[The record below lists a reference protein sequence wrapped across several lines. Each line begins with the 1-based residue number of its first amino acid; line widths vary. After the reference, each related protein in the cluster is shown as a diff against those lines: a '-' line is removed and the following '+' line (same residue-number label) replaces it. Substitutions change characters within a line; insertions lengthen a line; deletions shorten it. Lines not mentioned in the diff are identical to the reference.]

1 MKRTL
6 MRKMAATIVALM
18 ISVAMVGG
26 LAGSMT
32 VMEVNA
38 ASTISKKKAK
48 KIAFKDAGVK
58 SSEVDA
64 DSLSIKKK
72 SSKYEIEFETD
83 DYEYDYEINAK
94 TGKII
99 EKDVE
104 IFTVKAQATNAK
116 TISKNKAKKIA
127 LKDAGVSK
135 PKKMKVS
142 LKTDDDD
149 EFDYDDDSDDDND
162 DDYDDDD
169 DSDNDDDEDDEE
181 SSYQY
186 YEVSFRTSTYKYV
199 YDIDAVNKTII
210 KIEMDR
216 R

>member
-6 MRKMAATIVALM
+6 MRKIAATIVALM

-26 LAGSMT
+26 LAGSIT

-64 DSLSIKKK
+64 DSLSVKKK

-104 IFTVKAQATNAK
+104 IFTVKAQATDAK
-116 TISKNKAKKIA
+116 TIGEKKAQKIA
-127 LKDAGVSK
+127 KKDAGVSK

-142 LKTDDDD
+142 LKTDDD
-149 EFDYDDDSDDDND
+149 EFDYDYDSDDDDD

-169 DSDNDDDEDDEE
+169 SDDDDDDDDEE

-210 KIEMDR
+210 KIEMDLR
-216 R
+216 

>member
-1 MKRTL
+1 MRRTL
-6 MRKMAATIVALM
+6 VRKIAATIVALM

-72 SSKYEIEFETD
+72 SYKYEIEFETD
-83 DYEYDYEINAK
+83 DYEFDYEINAK

-116 TISKNKAKKIA
+116 VIGKSKAKKIA

-142 LKTDDDD
+142 SKTDDDD
-149 EFDYDDDSDDDND
+149 EFDYDDDSDDDD
-162 DDYDDDD
+162 DVDYDD
-169 DSDNDDDEDDEE
+169 DSDNDDDDEE

-210 KIEMDR
+210 KIEMDLR
-216 R
+216 

>member
-1 MKRTL
+1 MRRTL
-6 MRKMAATIVALM
+6 VRKMAATIVALM

-83 DYEYDYEINAK
+83 DYEFDYEINAK

-104 IFTVKAQATNAK
+104 IFTVKAQATD
-116 TISKNKAKKIA
+116 AKKIGENKA
-127 LKDAGVSK
+127 IKIAKKDAGVSK

-149 EFDYDDDSDDDND
+149 EFDYDDDSDDDDD
-162 DDYDDDD
+162 DDYDD
-169 DSDNDDDEDDEE
+169 DSDNDDDDEE